1 MGEIA
6 DWEMEKAMTDIDDLE
21 EHLAESI
28 FDKSKKRSNRGYRRV
43 HTTKTGQQILLSQME
58 SSHLENF
65 INLVVRKMHE
75 TKQSSMLEIELEE
88 DAFYRELNGITKIS
102 KKDAV
107 EVISALMEVLEPY
120 LAEVVIRG
128 NSQYVSEISQSLEA
142 VLGRGRLR
150 NKGVLPTRQIV
161 AVKPLP

>member
-1 MGEIA
+1 MGDIA
-6 DWEMEKAMTDIDDLE
+6 DWQIAQGFDD
-21 EHLAESI
+21 
-28 FDKSKKRSNRGYRRV
+28 FDELQRDLVKNVFGASNKKFKCGYKRV
-43 HTTKTGQQILLSQME
+43 HTTRSGQQVPLSQME
-58 SSHLENF
+58 NSHLENF
-65 INLVVRKMHE
+65 INLIVRNMNE
-75 TKQSSMLEIELEE
+75 AKQSSMLEVESEE
-88 DAFYRELNGITKIS
+88 DAFYRELNGITKVS

-128 NSQYVSEISQSLEA
+128 NSEYVSEISKSLEA

-150 NKGVLPTRQIV
+150 NKGVLSTRQIV